1 MTAQLLSSKVFCGG
15 PGVVQV
21 NFKWRTPSGFE
32 WDGARCFPTL
42 GHALDH
48 LGWLYAEQ
56 RQEFGLQ
63 GKLAE
68 ELTPQMLWQR
78 ARWAL

>member
-1 MTAQLLSSKVFCGG
+1 MYAKLLSSKVHRTLAGDVAVTC
-15 PGVVQV
+15 
-21 NFKWRTPSGFE
+21 NWRTPGGLD
-32 WDGARCFPTL
+32 WTGLRLFPTL